1 MGIRREGTT
10 RLGHALHSARN
21 LPRVDSLRESS
32 SRLCLGPRGSARAR
46 DHASRK
52 HKSSLAGRRVERR
65 PRVRRE
71 SRRALAAGD
80 VRRGGGSDA
89 GEGETAVAGAAG
101 AEEGVGGQRQA
112 TRPRRWRRRC
122 RRRGG
127 GDCRHGLAL
136 LDEFP

>member
-1 MGIRREGTT
+1 MSKSKLSPGKTGSHFLPSSDLFSSKEKSDVIVSTT
-10 RLGHALHSARN
+10 CWCIMISLLVALAC
-21 LPRVDSLRESS
+21 VF
-32 SRLCLGPRGSARAR
+32 GPVPG
-46 DHASRK
+46 
-52 HKSSLAGRRVERR
+52 GRRVERR

-89 GEGETAVAGAAG
+89 GEGETAVAGTAG

>member
-1 MGIRREGTT
+1 
-10 RLGHALHSARN
+10 LL
-21 LPRVDSLRESS
+21 LPRSDADRKRWRESS
-32 SRLCLGPRGSARAR
+32 PAVAGAAASAGGVPGSSGWLTRR
-46 DHASRK
+46 
-52 HKSSLAGRRVERR
+52 AGRRVERR